1 VAIYRIRNDP
11 TAAEASLAAWDER
24 RARRA
29 NRTAPARLL
38 MDRLFLAWQL
48 VTPHA
53 QASFGKALRTVAQA
67 TLNIQ
72 RIEQTLVLT
81 SKKFA
86 QRVIEKF

>member
-1 VAIYRIRNDP
+1 MTLISLGEWDVDKWTLRLVVERGLRRLS
-11 TAAEASLAAWDER
+11 AETSL
-24 RARRA
+24 
-29 NRTAPARLL
+29 
-38 MDRLFLAWQL
+38 DRLFLAWQL